1 MNFWKIRYKQMQ
13 ENKQKYFRK
22 KLQSTDLSTELPK
35 ELFNKKKKNII
46 NKELKG
52 APFQR
57 LCF

>member
-35 ELFNKKKKNII
+35 ELFNKKKKT
-46 NKELKG
+46 
-52 APFQR
+52 
-57 LCF
+57 